1 MGQSNAPKT
10 SYRHEIITSVARF
23 EPTLKQ
29 RFVVGIT
36 LMLVLLGLYLA
47 INHGL
52 TAGFLT
58 PYDVST
64 TWDHQ
69 IPLMPG
75 WVWIYAL
82 NIPMP
87 MALILSTKSGDEYAE
102 LAAGFSLIC
111 LIAFVIF
118 LVFPVTASGLRPSA
132 LGPGW
137 SNWGLSVYYSVDGEG
152 NCLPSLHVALCCY
165 SGLWGLCRFSR
176 LSGVFYFALG
186 LAISVSTM
194 LVKQHWIADVISGAI
209 LGFGVASMQLRGV
222 HLKHYLPKVMR
233 QAINGSPETLSS

>member
-10 SYRHEIITSVARF
+10 SYRHEITTSVARF

-118 LVFPVTASGLRPSA
+118 LVFPVTASGLRPSV
-132 LGPGW
+132 LGTGW
-137 SNWGLSVYYSVDGEG
+137 SHWGLSVYYSVDGEG
-152 NCLPSLHVALCCY
+152 NCLPSFMSPCVGTGAL
-165 SGLWGLCRFSR
+165 GLVPFLEF
-176 LSGVFYFALG
+176 SGVFYFALG

-194 LVKQHWIADVISGAI
+194 LVKQHWIADVISGV
-209 LGFGVASMQLRGV
+209 LGFGVAS
-222 HLKHYLPKVMR
+222 
-233 QAINGSPETLSS
+233 